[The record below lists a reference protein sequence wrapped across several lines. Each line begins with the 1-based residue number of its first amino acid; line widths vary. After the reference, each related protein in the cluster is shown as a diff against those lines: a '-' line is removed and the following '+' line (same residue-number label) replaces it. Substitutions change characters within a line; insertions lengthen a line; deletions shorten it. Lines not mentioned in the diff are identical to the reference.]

1 MASPESEPGRSWS
14 ERGQSLLPATPCPSN
29 PLCLSRLPYRGYLG
43 GVFALQP
50 IHYLR
55 INGFPS
61 THWGWGREDDDIAA
75 R

>member
-1 MASPESEPGRSWS
+1 M
-14 ERGQSLLPATPCPSN
+14 PATPCPSN